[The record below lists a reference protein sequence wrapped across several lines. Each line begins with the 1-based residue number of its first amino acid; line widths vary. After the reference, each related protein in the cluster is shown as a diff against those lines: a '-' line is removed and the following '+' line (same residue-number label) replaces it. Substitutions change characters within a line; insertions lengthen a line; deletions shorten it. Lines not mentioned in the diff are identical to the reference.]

1 VDLAHV
7 AKDWVFP
14 ADARGEWTDT
24 KRSEFSVE
32 AFIEGAEAGR
42 FLEIWNLV
50 FMQYDRQPDGTLVPL
65 PKPSVDTGAGL
76 ERIAAALQQR
86 TPRDLCHAALEV
98 GTPQGCFVIERSGS
112 GRRRRTSLEVV
123 SIVPRSR
130 HLAAAELLG
139 GLQVLG

>member
-1 VDLAHV
+1 MDDHESSAWIDLY
-7 AKDWVFP
+7 W
-14 ADARGEWTDT
+14 
-24 KRSEFSVE
+24 
-32 AFIEGAEAGR
+32 
-42 FLEIWNLV
+42 L
-50 FMQYDRQPDGTLVPL
+50 PL
-65 PKPSVDTGAGL
+65 GAGGHSVRL
-76 ERIAAALQQR
+76 NGRVYERIAAALQQR